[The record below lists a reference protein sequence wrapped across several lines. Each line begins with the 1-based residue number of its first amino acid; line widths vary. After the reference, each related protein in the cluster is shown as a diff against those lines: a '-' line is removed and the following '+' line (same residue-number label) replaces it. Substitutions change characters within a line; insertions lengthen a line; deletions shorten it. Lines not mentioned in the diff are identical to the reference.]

1 MENFEGKIVLVNGGT
16 SGLGAEAVKQF
27 AERGASVHFTGRD
40 EEAGAKVEESS
51 GGHAHFHQVDNT
63 KSEEIESFFEKVLK
77 EEDQIDIL
85 FNNAGVLSV
94 GSGPLARVK
103 EEDWDTLIAT
113 NQTAVY
119 LYMKHALKTMQKQ
132 KSGNIINNAAIL
144 GNDKVNP
151 MLPAYSGTKAAITAM
166 TKSTALRFANLGV
179 RVNCISPG
187 PVKTRL
193 SIKAYGNEE
202 SFEKA
207 SKESPRG
214 YYAEPEEIIN
224 AVRFLAS
231 DVSSYVIGT
240 ELVVDGAYSLK

>member
-1 MENFEGKIVLVNGGT
+1 MENFEGKIVLINGGT
-16 SGLGAEAVKQF
+16 SGIGAEAVKQF
-27 AERGASVHFTGRD
+27 ADRGATVYFTGRN
-40 EEAGAKVEESS
+40 EEEGNKVASESK
-51 GGHAHFHQVDNT
+51 GNAHYHKVDNT
-63 KSEEIESFFEKVLK
+63 VREEISGFFDSVL
-77 EEDQIDIL
+77 EAEDQIDIL
-85 FNNAGVLSV
+85 FNNAGVLSI
-94 GSGPLARVK
+94 GSGPLSRVK

-119 LYMKHALKTMQKQ
+119 LYMKHALKVMQKQ
-132 KSGNIINNAAIL
+132 KSGVVVNNAAIL

-166 TKSTALRFANLGV
+166 TKSTALRFAGFGI

-187 PVKTRL
+187 PTKTPL
-193 SIKAYGNEE
+193 SVKAYGNEE
-202 SFEKA
+202 TFDKA

-214 YYAEPEEIIN
+214 FYAEPSEIIN